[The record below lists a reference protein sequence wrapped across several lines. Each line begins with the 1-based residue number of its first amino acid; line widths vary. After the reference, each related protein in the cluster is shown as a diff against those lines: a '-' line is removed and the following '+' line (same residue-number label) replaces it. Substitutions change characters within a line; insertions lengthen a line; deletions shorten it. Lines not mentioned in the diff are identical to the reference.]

1 LLKIETSTTGTTG
14 TPDKELTEVTNIDDK
29 ERFVN
34 VNVTVDEMTI
44 LKIVNETKVQPF
56 EIWNA
61 VAAAGHIGNT
71 IATYYLGDTKNFT
84 VYEPYAKWTSHND
97 SMVCPKDNYVTTRDD
112 KQWLVNPR
120 AQAPTITIS
129 LFWLILLFHALSA
142 IFQTY
147 AGCNRRNYVTNVL
160 QRGVNPLR
168 FIEYSLSATIMLV
181 CIALVSGI
189 DDYHGLLAIETLTF
203 TTMILGMVSE
213 LLFDDQLA
221 SRHLRWIG
229 WVTHFTGWV
238 TLMSAYVGVILK
250 KYFYSI
256 EQSEQGPPDWVTI
269 IIFLIFAL
277 YNIFGITQFMQ
288 LCFKQPL
295 CLKGYIPTKFKDPQ
309 KLNRW
314 IENIYVANSLITKS
328 ILGWMIIVNTR
339 SETNANFTLC

>member
-1 LLKIETSTTGTTG
+1 MKLRFPHLLIETTDVDGTTAKL
-14 TPDKELTEVTNIDDK
+14 DTNNIK
-29 ERFVN
+29 IT
-34 VNVTVDEMTI
+34 NVTVQVDEEI
-44 LKIVNETKVQPF
+44 LKVVNKTEVQSF
-56 EIWNA
+56 EKWNA

-71 IATYYLGDTKNFT
+71 IATYYLGDTKKFT

-129 LFWLILLFHALSA
+129 LFWLILLFHALSG

-295 CLKGYIPTKFKDPQ
+295 CLERYIPKKFKDPQ

-339 SETNANFTLC
+339 SETNADFTLC